1 MAEKLLR
8 CIECNEI
15 INCIAEKDDAI
26 FFQNKHKGHALEEL
40 LVKEN
45 SYVSDEP
52 YGIPARESYF
62 ETTNKKESF
71 IIKRVMKNAQSPAVY
86 SIVSGKIKIEKV
98 GLELREKEIKQQMKM
113 DKNLK
118 KVSEF
123 KIDRFIEGIRRLVSK
138 LNPEEVEEM
147 PWESNCPM
155 LAIGKLKDNKVEEII
170 KLANREFSEN
180 EREDVK
186 SFIMNQVD
194 GDGVMTLNIKKSF
207 QISDKT

>member
-15 INCIAEKDDAI
+15 MNFIAEKDDLTCFRNA
-26 FFQNKHKGHALEEL
+26 HKGHFTEEL
-40 LVKEN
+40 LVKKN

-52 YGIPARESYF
+52 YGRPARESYF
-62 ETTNKKESF
+62 EAANQKKSF
-71 IIKRVMKNAQSPAVY
+71 IIKRTMESAQSPAMY

-138 LNPEEVEEM
+138 LNPEEVEEV

-170 KLANREFSEN
+170 KLANSEFNEN

-207 QISDKT
+207 QISNKA